1 MGVISHGVLVFLVVF
16 VGWPIT
22 IVDDGPNPGKVAR
35 QVGRELARPGAETI
49 CHRLKSGGGAGCCV
63 ENSVSWVTSRTGAGT
78 RLQLG
83 QILS

>member
-35 QVGRELARPGAETI
+35 QVGRELARPGRRD
-49 CHRLKSGGGAGCCV
+49 H
-63 ENSVSWVTSRTGAGT
+63 
-78 RLQLG
+78 
-83 QILS
+83 LSPPEIRGRRGM